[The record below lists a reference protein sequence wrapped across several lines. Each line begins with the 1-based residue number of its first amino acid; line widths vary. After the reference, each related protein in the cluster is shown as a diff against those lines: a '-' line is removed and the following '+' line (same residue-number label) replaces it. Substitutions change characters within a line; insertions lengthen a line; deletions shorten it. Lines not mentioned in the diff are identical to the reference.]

1 MKKFYKII
9 TLLLLFAFLST
20 YSPNK
25 SNLNLENDNNF
36 FNIKKIIVKNNLL
49 IKKNHV
55 YEKLDK
61 IYNKNIFLVKRKDI
75 EEALKKINFLKKI
88 EVKKRYPDTII
99 VKIFETKPV
108 GILFKDKKRYLFDSS
123 SNLISIKK
131 DEIFEELPDIF
142 GEGAEKNFIGFLN
155 KLKNSNFP
163 IKKINKFY
171 YFKIE
176 RWDVQLINNKT
187 IKFPYNITSDLI
199 KKSIELLND
208 SDFKIYNIIDLRVDG
223 KIIVE

>member
-9 TLLLLFAFLST
+9 TLLLLLAFLST

-36 FNIKKIIVKNNLL
+36 FNIKKIIIKNNLL
-49 IKKNHV
+49 IKKSYV

-61 IYNKNIFLVKRKDI
+61 IYNKSIFLVKRKDI

-123 SNLISIKK
+123 SNLISIEK

-163 IKKINKFY
+163 IKKVNKFY

-208 SDFKIYNIIDLRVDG
+208 SDFKNYNIIDLRVDG

>member
-9 TLLLLFAFLST
+9 TLLLLLAFLST

-36 FNIKKIIVKNNLL
+36 FNIKKIIIKNNLL
-49 IKKNHV
+49 IKKSYV

-61 IYNKNIFLVKRKDI
+61 IYNKSIFLVKRKDI

-123 SNLISIKK
+123 SNLISIEK

-208 SDFKIYNIIDLRVDG
+208 SDFKNYNIIDLRVDG

>member
-208 SDFKIYNIIDLRVDG
+208 SDFKNYNIIDLRVDG